1 MQEHSDWP
9 CIRFTAALQ
18 QRQQDW
24 IVLVAAVILC
34 FIVQVGQQFNT
45 LRRATRHW
53 ANIPSDRLSTAVMAD
68 ILQLADKRALTTGKA
83 AWPAPKGPSTQQSS
97 DRYLRLKESLFWSND
112 ICIKALSSVGPRL
125 YCRLGEVEVQRCEI
139 NTRHQHK
146 KEEDLISPQLAAHF
160 AEEEA
165 NCQQAEGGWSAE
177 NTSPVVIQVL
187 PQTTCK
193 SLGEKHNILY
203 IYIFFISLCVPMW
216 HWTLYFCPLWHTEH
230 FGCTYCAFI
239 NWCVIVV
246 FDICSDFPL
255 QCFRC

>member
-1 MQEHSDWP
+1 MSLGYAYLFWRHMQEHSDWP

-68 ILQLADKRALTTGKA
+68 ILQLADERALTTGKA

-139 NTRHQHK
+139 NT
-146 KEEDLISPQLAAHF
+146 PA
-160 AEEEA
+160 
-165 NCQQAEGGWSAE
+165 
-177 NTSPVVIQVL
+177 
-187 PQTTCK
+187 
-193 SLGEKHNILY
+193 
-203 IYIFFISLCVPMW
+203 
-216 HWTLYFCPLWHTEH
+216 
-230 FGCTYCAFI
+230 
-239 NWCVIVV
+239 
-246 FDICSDFPL
+246 
-255 QCFRC
+255 